1 MPQRGIESYKDIG
14 TRKRTTQQSKTKLKE
29 MGNINKIGR
38 KMTHKSGD
46 GRGMPDADF
55 SSNRSTKL
63 RHSMPQFPIKS
74 NQPKTNNTKFLA

>member
-1 MPQRGIESYKDIG
+1 MEKNEEIGI
-14 TRKRTTQQSKTKLKE
+14 
-29 MGNINKIGR
+29 
-38 KMTHKSGD
+38 KMTLKIGD
-46 GRGMPDADF
+46 GRGLSDAYF